1 MRISCVIVSYNNGDL
16 LENAVMSVVKQT
28 RPLDEIIIADD
39 ASADGSQDLIDAL
52 SHAFPNINPI
62 IRERNLGVSAN
73 RDLAM
78 REAHGDFVTYL
89 DGDDHFLPTKIEAEA
104 RAVRGHPRVIGYS
117 DVTIID
123 RSKDLA
129 RTASIADFSRLEA
142 SERVSWLLKRT
153 RQSPAAMLIPKDV
166 HLRVGGYNH
175 SLRTYED
182 WDYILRLA
190 AQPLYWAHS
199 GTEGLAHHPGG
210 GLSRQRP
217 IEHVRDELRVLHL
230 NQGMARRHV
239 GLPLLLVTAGRVVG
253 SRSKWWIVGGYR
265 QKKVQLAQRRE
276 RYRQRGW

>member
-104 RAVRGHPRVIGYS
+104 RAGGRAGATGGGAGVTLLGPSGALTALTQQGPSSRSEDHLTRWEPGRVR
-117 DVTIID
+117 
-123 RSKDLA
+123 
-129 RTASIADFSRLEA
+129 FSWR
-142 SERVSWLLKRT
+142 
-153 RQSPAAMLIPKDV
+153 
-166 HLRVGGYNH
+166 
-175 SLRTYED
+175 
-182 WDYILRLA
+182 
-190 AQPLYWAHS
+190 
-199 GTEGLAHHPGG
+199 PGG
-210 GLSRQRP
+210 GMRWVVQPSNP
-217 IEHVRDELRVLHL
+217 SPLR
-230 NQGMARRHV
+230 AR
-239 GLPLLLVTAGRVVG
+239 
-253 SRSKWWIVGGYR
+253 GGNPP
-265 QKKVQLAQRRE
+265 A
-276 RYRQRGW
+276 